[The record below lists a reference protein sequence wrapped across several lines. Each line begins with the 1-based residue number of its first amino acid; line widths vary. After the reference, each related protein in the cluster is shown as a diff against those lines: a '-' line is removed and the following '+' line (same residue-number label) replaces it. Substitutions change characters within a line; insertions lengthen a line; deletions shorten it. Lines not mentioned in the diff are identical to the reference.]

1 MYYYRGKKQTESI
14 YTFALQEQE
23 GCTLLPE
30 EEQLEAAISL
40 GLEQW
45 TCLLPARPD
54 LLLDLLLP
62 RPRLLLPAWP
72 CQGRPTPEDKLQMSL
87 DIKHCIPSPIHVTH
101 MTT

>member
-1 MYYYRGKKQTESI
+1 MIYLGPKQVKSTLTNMYYYRGKKTNRKHTSI

-54 LLLDLLLP
+54 LLLDLLLAKM
-62 RPRLLLPAWP
+62 RH
-72 CQGRPTPEDKLQMSL
+72 KL
-87 DIKHCIPSPIHVTH
+87 IR
-101 MTT
+101 